1 VVTTTVP
8 ATMAAAV
15 YRRAGA
21 LDVEERPVPV
31 VGPGDV
37 LIEVSHCGICGTDLH
52 FVLEGWGRPDSIPG
66 HEYSGR
72 IVAVGE
78 GVDGDAWPVGT
89 LVVGGPEPACGSCRS
104 CLVGRPS
111 LCDQRD
117 TPGKDAYQGAFARY
131 VLVRYEQLRRVPDGL
146 DARRAALAEPLAV
159 ALHAITT
166 SRITAGQT
174 AMVSGAGPIGAL
186 IIAALPSFGV
196 TDIVTVEPGASRA
209 DLARQLGATGVLDPA
224 ALEVPSI
231 AEPEK
236 IVGGAVD
243 AVFECSGKRAA
254 MEAGLAQL
262 RRGGTLVIVGSGI
275 DPPRFDPNRILLNE
289 LIVTGSFN
297 YDATGFEDA
306 LTLLASGSLPT
317 DLLIDPVDTDLHDIV
332 TAMQRL
338 VAGDIAGKVMVV
350 PHAEG
355 ASHVQP

>member
-1 VVTTTVP
+1 
-8 ATMAAAV
+8 MRAAV

-21 LDVEERPVPV
+21 IDVEERPVPT

-52 FVLEGWGRPDSIPG
+52 VVLEGWGRPDSIPG

-72 IVAVGE
+72 IVALGSD
-78 GVDGDAWPVGT
+78 VDGDRWPVGT
-89 LVVGGPEPACGSCRS
+89 LVVGGPEPVCGTCAP
-104 CLVGRPS
+104 CEAGRPS

-117 TPGKDAYQGAFARY
+117 TPGKDDDQGAFARY
-131 VLVRYEQLRRVPDGL
+131 VLVRHEQLRRVPDGL

-166 SRITAGQT
+166 SRIRAGQSV
-174 AMVSGAGPIGAL
+174 MVSGAGPIGAL
-186 IIAALPSFGV
+186 IIAALPSLGV
-196 TDIVTVEPGASRA
+196 TDIVAVEPGARRA
-209 DLARQLGATGVLDPA
+209 ELARRLGATRVIDPA
-224 ALEVPSI
+224 DLEVPSI

-236 IVGGAVD
+236 IVDGAVHV
-243 AVFECSGKRAA
+243 VFECSGKRAA

-317 DLLIDPVDTDLHDIV
+317 DLLIDPDDTDLHDIV
-332 TAMQRL
+332 TAMHRL
-338 VAGDIAGKVMVV
+338 VAGEIAGKVMVV

-355 ASHVQP
+355 ALHAEP